1 MLCWA
6 SVGAPT
12 LGGSLA
18 TRKIKLKSARLP
30 ANCARSNL
38 SLPACTTCKIATT
51 QDADASAGEITAVN
65 LEAHGV
71 SQELRTL
78 AASLT
83 QRTFLDFP
91 LAELE
96 GEAKRAWRVRIWW
109 RDGLPRAVRDC
120 HARSGLRNSLDALRL
135 AAPCRSAGALIALCA
150 VDDF

>member
-1 MLCWA
+1 M
-6 SVGAPT
+6 
-12 LGGSLA
+12 
-18 TRKIKLKSARLP
+18 
-30 ANCARSNL
+30 
-38 SLPACTTCKIATT
+38 
-51 QDADASAGEITAVN
+51 N

-120 HARSGLRNSLDALRL
+120 HARSGFEEFIGRL
-135 AAPCRSAGALIALCA
+135 APCSALPLC
-150 VDDF
+150 

>member
-1 MLCWA
+1 M
-6 SVGAPT
+6 
-12 LGGSLA
+12 
-18 TRKIKLKSARLP
+18 
-30 ANCARSNL
+30 
-38 SLPACTTCKIATT
+38 
-51 QDADASAGEITAVN
+51 N

-109 RDGLPRAVRDC
+109 RDGLPRAVRVEEFI
-120 HARSGLRNSLDALRL
+120 GRL
-135 AAPCRSAGALIALCA
+135 APCSALPLCWRPHRPVRRRRFLTHAGA
-150 VDDF
+150 